1 MTREELLTK
10 WGTPTQVGSDGFVQL
25 LDFMGNDSTIV
36 QIARNSYG
44 KGTKQVSTD
53 TGLLRYLM
61 RNAHTSPFEMA
72 EFIFNI
78 RLPIYIMRQLVRHRT
93 ASLNERSLRYSEY
106 SEGDFERIT
115 EWRAPH
121 STNKQGSTTS
131 EDLPHEELSEV
142 YNEAC
147 NLAEKTYGK
156 LIQMGVA
163 REQARCVLPVSSYT
177 EVIFKIDLKNLLHL
191 IRLRSDSHAQK
202 EIQEFSNAM
211 GAIVADCFPV
221 TWQAFKDYQIDAIS
235 LSGPVAKELLPA
247 LSEVLAD
254 PTIHYKLRAA
264 GLSVNEINEL
274 KGRINV
280 GTK

>member
-1 MTREELLTK
+1 
-10 WGTPTQVGSDGFVQL
+10 
-25 LDFMGNDSTIV
+25 
-36 QIARNSYG
+36 
-44 KGTKQVSTD
+44 
-53 TGLLRYLM
+53 
-61 RNAHTSPFEMA
+61 
-72 EFIFNI
+72 
-78 RLPIYIMRQLVRHRT
+78 
-93 ASLNERSLRYSEY
+93 LRYSEY

-177 EVIFKIDLKNLLHL
+177 EVVFKIDLKNLLHL

-202 EIQEFSNAM
+202 EIQEFSNVM
-211 GAIVADCFPV
+211 GNIVKDCFPA
-221 TWQAFKDYQIDAIS
+221 TWRAFLDYQAESIS
-235 LSGPVAKELLPA
+235 LSGPVVRAILPQ
-247 LSEVLAD
+247 LSEILAD
-254 PTIHYKLRAA
+254 PDLTDRLTNA
-264 GLSVNEINEL
+264 GLSANEIAEL
-274 KGRINV
+274 KGKIH
-280 GTK
+280 GIK

>member
-121 STNKQGSTTS
+121 ATNKQGSTS
-131 EDLPHEELSEV
+131 ADLPHSDLSDL
-142 YNEAC
+142 YNESC
-147 NLAEKTYGK
+147 NLAEKTYSK
-156 LIQMGVA
+156 LIEQGVA

-221 TWQAFKDYQIDAIS
+221 TWQAFKDYQMDAIS
-235 LSGPVAKELLPA
+235 LSGPVAKELLPV

-254 PTIHYKLRAA
+254 PAIHDKLRAA

>member
-25 LDFMGNDSTIV
+25 LDYMGSDETIV

-44 KGTKQVSTD
+44 KGTKQVSTN
-53 TGLLRYLM
+53 TNLLRYLM

-106 SEGDFERIT
+106 AEGDFERIT

-121 STNKQGSTTS
+121 ATNKQGSTS
-131 EDLPHEELSEV
+131 ADLPHSDLSDL
-142 YNEAC
+142 YNESC
-147 NLAEKTYGK
+147 NLAEKTYSK
-156 LIQMGVA
+156 LIEQGVA

-177 EVIFKIDLKNLLHL
+177 EVVFKIDLKNLLHL

-202 EIQEFSNAM
+202 EIQDFSNVM
-211 GAIVADCFPV
+211 SDIVKDCFPV
-221 TWQAFKDYQIDAIS
+221 TWQAFLDYQVESIS
-235 LSGPVAKELLPA
+235 LSGPVVRAILPQ
-247 LSEVLAD
+247 LSEILAD
-254 PTIHYKLRAA
+254 PGLTDRLSAA
-264 GLSVNEINEL
+264 GLSANEIAEL
-274 KGRINV
+274 KGKIH
-280 GTK
+280 GIK